1 MIEIK
6 THSQPTQNNICYP
19 VVYEE
24 GGMRKLKTADGEVY
38 FLIKEEQIQSDITKV
53 TEKMVEKGEQ
63 SSYDKLLWSKQMNN
77 VILVINTYLNDYM
90 KTYNPGEKESINKFA
105 DSLFKSRG
113 KIRGL
118 VDSHIYSLNGE
129 ELEEFSKEDN
139 LKKFIEE
146 QEKTAILAALK
157 ETGTYIK
164 TFGGIK

>member
-6 THSQPTQNNICYP
+6 THNQPAPDDACYP

-38 FLIKEEQIQSDITKV
+38 FLIKEEQIQSDIAKV
-53 TEKMVEKGEQ
+53 AEKIVDKGEQ

-90 KTYNPGEKESINKFA
+90 KTYNPGEKESIGRFATSLLKFREKA
-105 DSLFKSRG
+105 KTMRKEYVESLDSDKFSEFISGDLKEM
-113 KIRGL
+113 
-118 VDSHIYSLNGE
+118 NGE
-129 ELEEFSKEDN
+129 
-139 LKKFIEE
+139 
-146 QEKTAILAALK
+146 QERAIILAALE

-164 TFGGIK
+164 AFGGTR